1 MRIGELYTGLRTMVT
16 NEQRE
21 FFSLLKQAKTLERHG
36 LEPRQQH
43 LAETMTKL
51 GLINRIYN
59 EETKTVYYR
68 LFNR

>member
-1 MRIGELYTGLRTMVT
+1 MRAGELYTGLRCMIT

-21 FFSLLKQAKTLERHG
+21 FFQLLKNQGSAERHE
-36 LEPRQQH
+36 LEARQQH

-59 EETKTVYYR
+59 EETKSVIYQ
-68 LFNR
+68 LFQR

>member
-1 MRIGELYTGLRTMVT
+1 MRIGELTSGLRCMIT

-21 FFSLLKQAKTLERHG
+21 FFSLLKEKNTVERHS

-51 GLINRIYN
+51 GLIDRIYN
-59 EETKTVYYR
+59 EETKTVVYQ
-68 LFNR
+68 LFSR